1 MERHF
6 PTESVPPILFTAPV
20 LKVPPVVVEHVQRG
34 SSTYCCLRGS
44 SDHNDSGAD
53 SLPNY
58 SADRHGATRHCD
70 GVEDVPVVQRSLLPT
85 VQTVQKTQVIPH
97 VREIDKIVGVKV
109 VWQRQVLTIQT
120 DVPQIQCL
128 EPLVDVPVVTQQM
141 AEIPVVVPVVM
152 QRPVPS
158 VQIAQKIVEVPQ
170 IQQVDKA
177 VNMPVVIQRQ
187 APMTLN
193 VQKSVEV
200 ARVIPHERLMKP
212 GGGGS
217 SVRERARRF
226 EMEWGAK
233 HMATVEGPRNVQEN
247 EQREDLES
255 NLEQDACASVDESLG
270 GLSLTDL
277 RPEGADAELASREKR
292 SHAGEMI
299 LTSGDTS

>member
-1 MERHF
+1 M
-6 PTESVPPILFTAPV
+6 
-20 LKVPPVVVEHVQRG
+20 KVPPVVVEHVQRG
-34 SSTYCCLRGS
+34 SSTYRCLRGS
-44 SDHNDSGAD
+44 SDQNDSSAE

-58 SADRHGATRHCD
+58 SADRHGANRHCD

-85 VQTVQKTQVIPH
+85 VQTVQKTEENPQ
-97 VREIDKIVGVKV
+97 VREIDKIVGVPV

-128 EPLVDVPVVTQQM
+128 EPLVDVPVVTQQT
-141 AEIPVVVPVVM
+141 AEIPVVMPKQVPTFQKIQKTANDPQVQFCDKVVEVPVVM

-158 VQIAQKIVEVPQ
+158 VQIAQKVVEVPQ

-200 ARVIPHERLMKP
+200 ARVIPHERLMRP
-212 GGGGS
+212 AGGGS

-226 EMEWGAK
+226 EME
-233 HMATVEGPRNVQEN
+233 
-247 EQREDLES
+247 
-255 NLEQDACASVDESLG
+255 
-270 GLSLTDL
+270 
-277 RPEGADAELASREKR
+277 
-292 SHAGEMI
+292 
-299 LTSGDTS
+299 